1 MSQSSPLAANDVPLA
16 LNARPDRAL
25 LTQQFNTHGRI
36 HIPNILTPLSAE
48 RLLRCLTQET
58 KWNTTF
64 NNGPNFLDVENMTRD
79 ERTKITLSSWQRVGT
94 GFQYLFDN
102 HRLTRNGE
110 PYADP
115 AHYYA
120 QVVAFMNS
128 PALLSFVREVTGLS
142 GIAWADAQ
150 ATLYRPGDFLTVH
163 DDEVGG
169 HKRLAAYV
177 LNMTPGWRPEWGGVL
192 QFVSKAGHLEDGY
205 VPCFNGLNI
214 FRVPCAHFVSMVAP
228 FGGMRYSVTGW
239 FHGR

>member
-1 MSQSSPLAANDVPLA
+1 MIQSSSLGANDVPMA
-16 LNARPDRAL
+16 LNARPDRANL
-25 LTQQFNTHGRI
+25 AEQFRARGRI
-36 HIPNILTPLSAE
+36 HIPHILTQPAAD
-48 RLLRCLTQET
+48 RLLRCLSQET
-58 KWNTTF
+58 KWSTTF
-64 NNGPNFLDVENMTRD
+64 NNGPDFLDVENVTRD

-102 HRLTRNGE
+102 HRLTRKGE
-110 PYADP
+110 PYSDP

-120 QVVAFMNS
+120 QVVEFMNS
-128 PALLSFVREVTGLS
+128 PALLSFVREVTGLAD
-142 GIAWADAQ
+142 IAWTDAQ

-163 DDEVGG
+163 DDQVGG

-177 LNMTPGWRPEWGGVL
+177 LNMTPGWRPEWGGAL
-192 QFVSKAGHLEDGY
+192 QFVNAAGHLEEGY
-205 VPCFNGLNI
+205 VPCFNALNV